1 MSLLAFQDIV
11 LNVRRAGY
19 LKWRT
24 SVTTLTVPL
33 VRGSCTVASQVANGT
48 SSNNQAEQARI
59 AFSHTLP
66 HLDGAHLKATVVEIT
81 YGRSESSPLT
91 VTFAPS
97 SAMSSRG
104 HFGHK

>member
-1 MSLLAFQDIV
+1 MTLIRTWTIRTWTSFRVLIV
-11 LNVRRAGY
+11 GMAIVA
-19 LKWRT
+19 
-24 SVTTLTVPL
+24 
-33 VRGSCTVASQVANGT
+33 SCTVASQVANGT

-91 VTFAPS
+91 VPFAPS